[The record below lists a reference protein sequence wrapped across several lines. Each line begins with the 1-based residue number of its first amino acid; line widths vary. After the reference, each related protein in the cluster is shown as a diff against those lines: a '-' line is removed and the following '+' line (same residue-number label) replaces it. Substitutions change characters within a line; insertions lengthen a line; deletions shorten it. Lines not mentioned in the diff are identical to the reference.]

1 LAVVLIGAGSVL
13 MLAGVAGAS
22 TDPEVEREASASSTM
37 PTTMAAVPVTTSA
50 GTTTTTVVE
59 TSTTSTAATT
69 STTTTLETT
78 TTTTSTTSLPVA
90 GGAEQLPP
98 FWLRGLCA
106 TPNAFIFAM
115 SNLDTAPV
123 DVALVF
129 NGVPFDTVALAAGEV
144 YGFRTDAPGTM
155 VANLPGA
162 TFQTESVDAP
172 CPVAQG
178 SVGLGGLCRDPT
190 TGYQW
195 LMGNSGPDP
204 VDVEIRLEGT
214 VVGTFTLESG
224 GFAGFTTLTGG
235 QAEALVGGQ
244 VVAEASSS
252 EAPCVRGPVSF
263 FATCF
268 APGQGYRWFV
278 NNDTETPLVLE
289 LRVGGS
295 PQAVLTLAPFE
306 GRDLTTSVGG
316 LGELLENG
324 EVIASAMSENVLC
337 DTMISLFSSC
347 ADAASGVWWNLSSGA
362 PTAVEVRLVLDGVEV
377 DVVTL
382 QPGETREF
390 STPESGTMEAFVG
403 TQLVARS
410 ETAVDPCVTIF
421 PMCVDLA
428 DGQVWALE
436 PLRPAVVEV
445 RIGGVSVG
453 TFDLTSGGRQIAS
466 ALPGSAEVLIGGIV
480 VDEADPPTDPCV
492 SLFADCF
499 DPANGYVFG
508 LLNMRDEPRT
518 AELRIGTEVR
528 AYPLEP
534 FAFVG
539 FALPSAGPIEVFVD
553 GQLVQTVEGSDA
565 ECESPAVFL
574 TGSCFAA
581 ESGNYLWDVSSQR
594 PFDMTVELRLAGTP
608 AGSVA
613 LVPGDFKSVSNPNP
627 GTMQAFVNGVF
638 VAEAPSADTPCF
650 EPPPTVAP
658 ARLPGTGGGAGGPL
672 TVGLASVVAGLLVL
686 ATTRRRR
693 DHRTPVRS

>member
-1 LAVVLIGAGSVL
+1 MGVARWLAVITVTSGSVL
-13 MLAGVAGAS
+13 VAAGVAWAGD
-22 TDPEVEREASASSTM
+22 DPEVEREGRAAATTTAVPMSSHE
-37 PTTMAAVPVTTSA
+37 PTTTV
-50 GTTTTTVVE
+50 GDTTTTTP
-59 TSTTSTAATT
+59 
-69 STTTTLETT
+69 STTTPSTT
-78 TTTTSTTSLPVA
+78 TPSTTTTSTTAPA
-90 GGAEQLPP
+90 DGDAEQVPT

-106 TPNAFIFAM
+106 TPSSFIFAM

-123 DVALVF
+123 QVELVF
-129 NGVPFDTVALAAGEV
+129 NGQPFDTVDLDSGEV

-162 TFQTESVDAP
+162 SFQTESFDAP
-172 CPVAQG
+172 CPVAPG
-178 SVGLGGLCRDPT
+178 SVGMGGLCRDAT
-190 TGYQW
+190 AGYQW
-195 LMGNSGPDP
+195 LVGNSGPDP
-204 VDVEIRLEGT
+204 VDVEVRLEGT
-214 VVGTFTLESG
+214 VVGTFTVESG
-224 GFAGFTTLTGG
+224 GFAGFSTPTGG

-252 EAPCVRGPVSF
+252 ESPCVQGPVSF

-268 APGQGYRWFV
+268 SPGQGYRWFV

-289 LRVGGS
+289 FRVGGS
-295 PQAVLTLAPFE
+295 PQGVLTLAPFE
-306 GRDLTTSVGG
+306 GRDLITSVGG

-324 EVIASAMSENVLC
+324 EVIASATSEDVLC
-337 DTMISLFSSC
+337 DTPISLFSPC
-347 ADAASGVWWNLSSGA
+347 ADAASGAWWNLSNGGL
-362 PTAVEVRLVLDGVEV
+362 TVVEVRLVLDGVAV

-390 STPESGTMEAFVG
+390 STLESGTMEAFVG

-410 ETAVDPCVTIF
+410 ETSVDPCVTIF

-445 RIGGVSVG
+445 RVGGVSVG
-453 TFDLTSGGRQIAS
+453 TFDLTSGGLQIAS
-466 ALPGSAEVLIGGIV
+466 TLPGSAEVLIGGIV

-499 DPANGYVFG
+499 DPANGYVYG

-528 AYPLEP
+528 TYPLEP

-574 TGSCFAA
+574 SGSCFAA
-581 ESGNYLWDVSSQR
+581 DSGGYLWDISSQR
-594 PFDMTVELRLAGTP
+594 PFAMTVELRLGDTP

-613 LVPGDFKSVSNPNP
+613 LIPGDFKTVSNPNP

-638 VAEAPSADTPCF
+638 VAEAPSVDTPCS
-650 EPPPTVAP
+650 EPLPTGAP
-658 ARLPGTGGGAGGPL
+658 AQLPGTGGDPGAPL
-672 TVGLASVVAGLLVL
+672 VLGVACLVAGLIVF

-693 DHRTPVRS
+693 EHRTPVRS